1 MELSEDE
8 IIENMEN
15 IEVIASKILF
25 FHMNMIGLVFH
36 VVTM

>member
-15 IEVIASKILF
+15 IVAIVIKIIYF
-25 FHMNMIGLVFH
+25 RMNMNGLAFDM
-36 VVTM
+36 VTT